1 MAELKEV
8 KKEETPQAENV
19 EPAVIKKTPIQRL
32 REIVDYRDFFGE
44 YPIIFAIKIISS
56 ISLIYVITEFYSYHN
71 PLDSL
76 ITKYA
81 KGNVKGFDPKAEN
94 VVIWGFLAGFG
105 LYFFTLF
112 KGKYKFLL
120 FLFIVVSTSYYLA
133 NPALDCQTG
142 DTIIPKQLENENW
155 KWKPVKCIYD
165 DVKETNNRIDDLA
178 GRATNLI
185 FGSIPFL
192 GAYGIWK
199 KKGWAIAGAIGLS
212 IIIGFLYT
220 PNACLD
226 NFSEE
231 YCGYSAVEEKTWS
244 EYLASGIYIGL
255 GFVIFIELSYA
266 AIKYENYAAQFK
278 PAGLD
283 DSLLTPAQKKA
294 VSRTLMTLFVSY
306 LINLAVM
313 LFVTFTIATVVI
325 NINDYLSTTDGQIQD
340 SIELQG
346 PYGIVFTSL
355 IFFMLLGFVRMFIGA
370 DYETEES

>member
-1 MAELKEV
+1 MVDLEEV
-8 KKEETPQAENV
+8 EEIK
-19 EPAVIKKTPIQRL
+19 IKKTPLQRI
-32 REIVDYRDFFGE
+32 REIINYRDFFGE
-44 YPIIFAIKIISS
+44 YPIIFVIKIISS
-56 ISLIYVITEFYSYHN
+56 ISLIYVITEFYNYHS

-94 VVIWGFLAGFG
+94 FVIWGFLAGFG
-105 LYFFTLF
+105 FYFFTLF
-112 KGKYKFLL
+112 KGKYKFLV
-120 FLFIVVSTSYYLA
+120 FLFIIFSTSYYLA
-133 NPALDCQTG
+133 EPALDCKTG
-142 DTIIPKQLENENW
+142 DTIIPEKLESGQW
-155 KWKPVKCIYD
+155 KWKPITCTYD
-165 DVKETNNRIDDLA
+165 DVNETNSRIDDLA
-178 GRATNLI
+178 GKLTNLI

-199 KKGWAIAGAIGLS
+199 KKSWAIAASIGLS
-212 IIIGFLYT
+212 IIIGFLYS
-220 PNACLD
+220 PNLCLE
-226 NFSEE
+226 NFDAD
-231 YCGYSAVEEKTWS
+231 YCGYSEIVEEKTWA
-244 EYLASGIYIGL
+244 EYLSSGIYIGL

-266 AIKYENYAAQFK
+266 AIKYENYAEQFK

-283 DSLLTPAQKKA
+283 DSLLTPSQKKA
-294 VSRTLMTLFVSY
+294 VSKTLMTLFISY
-306 LINLAVM
+306 LINLAIM
-313 LFVTFTIATVVI
+313 LFVTFAIAKVVI